1 MRRCLTRP
9 TQTVDTQGDVWN
21 GQHKQWILRVMC
33 GSTVS
38 PMRRC
43 LTGPTQTVDTQGDVW
58 KHCVT
63 NEEVFN
69 RANTNSGYS
78 G

>member
-1 MRRCLTRP
+1 
-9 TQTVDTQGDVWN
+9 
-21 GQHKQWILRVMC
+21 
-33 GSTVS
+33 
-38 PMRRC
+38 MRRC
-43 LTGPTQTVDTQGDVW
+43 LTGPTQTVDTEGDVW
-58 KHCVT
+58 ILRVMCGSCVTNEEVFNTANTNSGYRVMCGTVT

>member
-1 MRRCLTRP
+1 MCGSCVTNEEVFN
-9 TQTVDTQGDVWN
+9 TAKQT
-21 GQHKQWILRVMC
+21 LRVMC
-33 GSTVS
+33 GSSES

-43 LTGPTQTVDTQGDVW
+43 LTGPTQTVDTQGDVRN
-58 KHCVT
+58 HCVT

-69 RANTNSGYS
+69 TANTNSGYS

>member
-21 GQHKQWILRVMC
+21 HCVTNEDVFNTANTKVI
-33 GSTVS
+33 
-38 PMRRC
+38 
-43 LTGPTQTVDTQGDVW
+43 TQGDVW
-58 KHCVT
+58 NHCVT

-69 RANTNSGYS
+69 MANTNSEYS